1 MEEKDEK
8 KEKQE
13 EVKSEKQEEVS
24 TEQHEE
30 IDDNKIDK
38 KALEETSKVGE
49 LQLANLYNEYDNSEI
64 EEFYKELSS
73 SLDINVDYDKTEF
86 DLEWLTI
93 MEDTIRYIDNILRN
107 PNRFIVN
114 EEDIVKI
121 ELARRVTVE
130 SIKHLS
136 RNTNLIQEY
145 DKETGDIKPSK
156 ILNINKEESY
166 NTYENRFIYSLI
178 QNMKTYVMFKK
189 KGLESVSSAKDDKK
203 MKFSGSTKVGKTK
216 YEITINLT
224 SSLDDNVDQ
233 DENSIENV
241 MARITK
247 LENRITDLTSS
258 EVYKTLAKLHIALVT
273 SPIKKTN
280 VILKNTN
287 FQYAVK
293 LWNYMQEH
301 MNADLNNVKDSK
313 KEKVEGKIK
322 KYSDE
327 VFLLEHLILDA
338 YINSDTKKTKKQKK
352 EVSKKI
358 VNSMLQRLLEMDSID
373 KKEILEL
380 IDKYYTVIKYKSVIN
395 DKEIF
400 DKFKTSI
407 KNYKEKFNT
416 VELE

>member
-1 MEEKDEK
+1 MEEKDENL
-8 KEKQE
+8 
-13 EVKSEKQEEVS
+13 EVNL
-24 TEQHEE
+24 EE
-30 IDDNKIDK
+30 INKD
-38 KALEETSKVGE
+38 ALEETSRVGE
-49 LQLANLYNEYDNSEI
+49 LQVANLYNESNDDEI
-64 EEFYKELSS
+64 DEFYKELSS
-73 SLDINVDYDKTEF
+73 SLDINIDYDKTEF
-86 DLEWLTI
+86 NLEWLTI

-189 KGLESVSSAKDDKK
+189 KGLESVSNAKDDKK
-203 MKFSGSTKVGKTK
+203 LKYTASSKIGKTK

-224 SSLDDNVDQ
+224 SSLDDNVSQ

-241 MARITK
+241 LARIEK

-258 EVYKTLAKLHIALVT
+258 EVYKTLNKLHIALVT

-301 MNADLNNVKDSK
+301 MNADMNNVKDSK
-313 KEKVEGKIK
+313 NEKVDGKVK

-327 VFLLEHLILDA
+327 VFLLEQLILES
-338 YINSDTKKTKKQKK
+338 YVNSDTKKGKKQKK
-352 EVSKKI
+352 EISKKI

-380 IDKYYTVIKYKSVIN
+380 IDKYYTVIKYKSVVN

-400 DKFKTSI
+400 EKFRTAI
-407 KNYKEKFNT
+407 KNYKDRFNSIE
-416 VELE
+416 VE

>member
-1 MEEKDEK
+1 MEENEKDEVI
-8 KEKQE
+8 EEQPEVVEEVQE
-13 EVKSEKQEEVS
+13 EAQDQPEG
-24 TEQHEE
+24 
-30 IDDNKIDK
+30 IDK
-38 KALEETSKVGE
+38 EALEEASKVGE
-49 LQLANLYNEYDNSEI
+49 LQVGNLYNEYDNDEI

-73 SLDINVDYDKTEF
+73 SLDISVDYDKTEF
-86 DLEWLTI
+86 NLEWLTI

-203 MKFSGSTKVGKTK
+203 LKFSGTTRVGKTK
-216 YEITINLT
+216 YEISINLT
-224 SSLDDNVDQ
+224 SSLDSSVSQ
-233 DENSIENV
+233 DENSLENV
-241 MARITK
+241 MARIEK

-258 EVYKTLAKLHIALVT
+258 EVYKTINKLHIALVT

-301 MNADLNNVKDSK
+301 MNADMDNIKDSK
-313 KEKVEGKIK
+313 SEKVEGKVK

-327 VFLLEHLILDA
+327 VFLLEHLILES

-373 KKEILEL
+373 KKEILDL
-380 IDKYYTVIKYKSVIN
+380 IDKYYTVIKYKSVVN

-400 DKFKTSI
+400 DKFKTAI
-407 KNYKEKFNT
+407 KNYKDRFNS
-416 VELE
+416 VEIE

>member
-1 MEEKDEK
+1 MEEKDENL
-8 KEKQE
+8 
-13 EVKSEKQEEVS
+13 EVNL
-24 TEQHEE
+24 EE
-30 IDDNKIDK
+30 INKD
-38 KALEETSKVGE
+38 ALEETSRVGE
-49 LQLANLYNEYDNSEI
+49 LQVANLYNESNDDEI
-64 EEFYKELSS
+64 DEFYKELSS
-73 SLDINVDYDKTEF
+73 SLDINIDYDKTEF
-86 DLEWLTI
+86 NLEWLTI

-178 QNMKTYVMFKK
+178 QKMKTYVMFKK
-189 KGLESVSSAKDDKK
+189 KGLESVSNAKDDKK
-203 MKFSGSTKVGKTK
+203 LKYTASSKIGKTK

-224 SSLDDNVDQ
+224 SSLDDNVSQ

-241 MARITK
+241 LARIEK

-258 EVYKTLAKLHIALVT
+258 EVYKTLNKLHIALVT

-301 MNADLNNVKDSK
+301 MNADMNNVKDSK
-313 KEKVEGKIK
+313 NEKVDGKVK

-327 VFLLEHLILDA
+327 IFLLEQLILES
-338 YINSDTKKTKKQKK
+338 YVNSDTKKGKKQKK
-352 EVSKKI
+352 EISKKI

-380 IDKYYTVIKYKSVIN
+380 IDKYYTVIKYKSVVN

-400 DKFKTSI
+400 EKFRTAI
-407 KNYKEKFNT
+407 KNYKDRFNSIE
-416 VELE
+416 VE